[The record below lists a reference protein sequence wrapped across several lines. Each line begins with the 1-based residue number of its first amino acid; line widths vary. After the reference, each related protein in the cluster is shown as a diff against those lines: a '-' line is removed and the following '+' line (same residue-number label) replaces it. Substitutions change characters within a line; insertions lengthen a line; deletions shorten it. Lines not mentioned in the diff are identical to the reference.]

1 MAYTSVTI
9 LPQKDIFKRQIM
21 TKRQVIINEYNTAM
35 ATAKYLHFL
44 HPCHF
49 SLHHLM
55 DPTKKKYNV
64 DVTWENNVKEFLST
78 LPEGLNCKY
87 AMDHS

>member
-1 MAYTSVTI
+1 
-9 LPQKDIFKRQIM
+9 
-21 TKRQVIINEYNTAM
+21 
-35 ATAKYLHFL
+35 
-44 HPCHF
+44 
-49 SLHHLM
+49 M

-64 DVTWENNVKEFLST
+64 DVTWENNLKEFLST